1 MNNECWEAWTLYTA
15 PMKKNKEG
23 PLESILTVFQNA
35 EHIIDMLAMNYSPK
49 IYLRE

>member
-15 PMKKNKEG
+15 AMKKNKEG
-23 PLESILTVFQNA
+23 PLESTLADFQKA
-35 EHIIDMLAMNYSPK
+35 EHIIDMLAINYSPK